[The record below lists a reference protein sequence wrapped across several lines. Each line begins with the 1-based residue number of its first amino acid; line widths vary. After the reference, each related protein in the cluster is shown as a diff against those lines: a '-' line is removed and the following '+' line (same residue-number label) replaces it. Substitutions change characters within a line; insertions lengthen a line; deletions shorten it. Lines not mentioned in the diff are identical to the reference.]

1 MRRVVRGFRP
11 TIANGT
17 LIPKRHSSKRLS
29 DKRGGSI
36 SQGNVRD
43 DVGFYPP
50 RRYGG
55 LGTVRICAEGLNAL
69 AGHSAAMA
77 TQLADRVPTPIASPP
92 TQATSAAVSSAYVA
106 LAAVATVLATR
117 AQTTAG
123 KLTTSAS
130 QYVST
135 DETSAQRLSGLG
147 GGPGRE

>member
-1 MRRVVRGFRP
+1 M
-11 TIANGT
+11 
-17 LIPKRHSSKRLS
+17 
-29 DKRGGSI
+29 
-36 SQGNVRD
+36 
-43 DVGFYPP
+43 
-50 RRYGG
+50 
-55 LGTVRICAEGLNAL
+55 NAL